1 MKRLTDQQ
9 VAIFRRM
16 TPQEKFDVASGLR
29 RSAEQLAEAGVRMR
43 HPAWGAPR
51 VAAEVR
57 RMFLHGH
64 G

>member
-16 TPQEKFDVASGLR
+16 TPQEKIDVASGLR
-29 RSAEQLAEAGVRMR
+29 RSAARLVEAGVRMR
-43 HPAWGAPR
+43 HPIWGMPR
-51 VAAEVR
+51 VAAEVC
-57 RMFLHGH
+57 RMLLHGC